1 MTDFA
6 LDYLIFVFL
15 SALGVLLM
23 VTGYGRLNG
32 LLLVGR
38 RLSMLAGV
46 LLVAGAFA
54 WFFISKPRNLP
65 DTGAGLDGNEQALL
79 FVTGAGAALVL
90 FLALSSL
97 RNWSM
102 VGDPG
107 QQGIEALRNASYLR
121 LLFKGLRSRW
131 DHWYGQMKEH
141 FSG

>member
-1 MTDFA
+1 MTSFA

-32 LLLVGR
+32 LMLVGR

-46 LLVAGAFA
+46 LLVAGTFT

-90 FLALSSL
+90 ILALSSL

-102 VGDPG
+102 TGEPD

-121 LLFKGLRSRW
+121 LLFKEVRGRW
-131 DHWYGQMKEH
+131 DHWYGQTKERS
-141 FSG
+141 SG